1 MENQLASKIPTTKIM
16 QNYKIPKKSTLK
28 SIVIVPKRSEETHQI
43 QHYPGSSK
51 SKFSSYQR
59 IKGPKSNTEY
69 YPRSQNKRSASP
81 NYARYPKK
89 QVCGMSTMGS
99 ITSIAIQ
106 VKPHVRES
114 ATQTE
119 TIKQPNS
126 KINPKIRKCYF
137 CKGPHKVRDCE
148 LSKLTQKQVRIYQ
161 DAEPSRQEEKG
172 NKNENQALP
181 EEQENR
187 GYLHFQEDSGPGVQ
201 EAADLPMQLEEGEDL
216 LELNVNFS
224 DYEDFNLDD
233 LHGHEMDLVF

>member
-1 MENQLASKIPTTKIM
+1 
-16 QNYKIPKKSTLK
+16 
-28 SIVIVPKRSEETHQI
+28 
-43 QHYPGSSK
+43 
-51 SKFSSYQR
+51 
-59 IKGPKSNTEY
+59 
-69 YPRSQNKRSASP
+69 
-81 NYARYPKK
+81 
-89 QVCGMSTMGS
+89 MGS
-99 ITSIAIQ
+99 ITSIAIH
-106 VKPHVRES
+106 VNPLVRES

-119 TIKQPNS
+119 SIKQPNS
-126 KINPKIRKCYF
+126 KINPKIRK

-148 LSKLTQKQVRIYQ
+148 LSKLTQKQVTIYQ

-172 NKNENQALP
+172 NKNEKQALP

-187 GYLHFQEDSGPGVQ
+187 GYLRFQEDSGPGVQ